1 MKFIKIFLII
11 CFFNTHTYS
20 NENETKFPVRYI
32 DINLIVNDS
41 LVGKKIRK
49 IITDENNKLKNKH
62 KKREEELRNKKNEI
76 LSKKNILNEK
86 DFENEVNQHQQNVEK
101 YHSNKRNDLEKL
113 NKKNIELS
121 KNFMVKIDE
130 IVINYAKENS
140 IDLLLKKDA
149 LIVSNSQLDIS
160 KDILDEVNK
169 KIKKID

>member
-1 MKFIKIFLII
+1 MKYIRIFLVI
-11 CFFNTHTYS
+11 CFFNTHAFS
-20 NENETKFPVRYI
+20 NENAIKYPVKYI

-41 LVGKKIRK
+41 IVGKKIKK
-49 IITDENNKLKNKH
+49 IITDESNKLINKH
-62 KKREEELRNKKNEI
+62 KKQEDELRNKKNQI
-76 LSKKNILNEK
+76 LSKKNVLNEK

-101 YHSNKRNDLEKL
+101 YHSNKKNDLEKL

-149 LIVSNSQLDIS
+149 LIVSNSQLDIT
-160 KDILDEVNK
+160 KAILVEVDKN
-169 KIKKID
+169 IKKMN

>member
-1 MKFIKIFLII
+1 MKYIKIFLII
-11 CFFNTHTYS
+11 CFFSTYAFS
-20 NENETKFPVRYI
+20 NENKIQFPVRYI
-32 DINLIVNDS
+32 DINLIVKDS
-41 LVGKKIRK
+41 LVGKKIK
-49 IITDENNKLKNKH
+49 EIITEESNKLLNKH
-62 KKREEELRNKKNEI
+62 KKQEDELRNKKNQI
-76 LSKKNILNEK
+76 LSKKNVLNEK

-101 YHSNKRNDLEKL
+101 YHSNKKKDLDKL
-113 NKKNIELS
+113 NRKNIELS

>member
-1 MKFIKIFLII
+1 MNL
-11 CFFNTHTYS
+11 
-20 NENETKFPVRYI
+20 
-32 DINLIVNDS
+32 INL
-41 LVGKKIRK
+41 L
-49 IITDENNKLKNKH
+49 NKH
-62 KKREEELRNKKNEI
+62 KKQEDELRNKKNQI
-76 LSKKNILNEK
+76 LSKKNVLNEK

-101 YHSNKRNDLEKL
+101 YHSNKKNDLEKL

>member
-1 MKFIKIFLII
+1 MKYIKIFLII
-11 CFFNTHTYS
+11 CFFNTHAFS
-20 NENETKFPVRYI
+20 NENQIKFPVKYI
-32 DINLIVNDS
+32 DINLIVNES
-41 LVGKKIRK
+41 LVGKKIKK
-49 IITDENNKLKNKH
+49 IISDESNKLINKH
-62 KKREEELRNKKNEI
+62 KKKEDELLNKKNQI
-76 LSKKNILNEK
+76 LSKKNVLNEK

-101 YHSNKRNDLEKL
+101 YHSNKKNDLEKL

>member
-1 MKFIKIFLII
+1 MKYIKIFLII
-11 CFFNTHTYS
+11 CFFSTYAFS
-20 NENETKFPVRYI
+20 NENKIQFPVRYI